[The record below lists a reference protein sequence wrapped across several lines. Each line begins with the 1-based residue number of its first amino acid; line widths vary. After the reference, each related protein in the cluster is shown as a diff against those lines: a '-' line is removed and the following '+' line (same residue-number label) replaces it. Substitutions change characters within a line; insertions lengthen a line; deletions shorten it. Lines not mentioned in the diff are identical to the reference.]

1 MLPAGQAQ
9 NRPSSGSTPSDFLQI
24 EDLIL
29 NLRVFDRL
37 RRMIKRDIE
46 PLLRHL
52 AQQYPVVTVV
62 GPRQSGKTT
71 LAKTVFSEKP
81 YVTLEDPD
89 IRRFAIEDPRS
100 FLAAYKTGAVLDEI
114 QRAPDLPSY
123 LQGMVDAR
131 GAPGQFILTGSQQF
145 ELMTQVSQSLAGRTA
160 LLRLLPLTL
169 AEVASVRTIDP
180 QDPLALP
187 TCLLNGFYPR
197 VHNLKLQPSQA
208 MGDYFATYVERDLR
222 QLAAVQDLRLFERF
236 VRLCAGRIGQLINLS
251 SLANDA
257 GISQPTARSWLDLL
271 QTSFIV
277 HVLPPWFVNSS
288 KRLIKSPKLYFC
300 DTALACWLLGLRT
313 PEQVQR
319 DPLWG
324 GLFENFIV
332 MEALKDRFNQGENSP
347 LYFYR
352 DAEGNE
358 VDLLMPAGRQ
368 LHAIEIKAGATVNP
382 DYFKGLK
389 RFDAHHPRMLSSGC
403 VVFGGDVSQ
412 PRSPWPVHSW
422 LTLAGAYRRLG

>member
-1 MLPAGQAQ
+1 M
-9 NRPSSGSTPSDFLQI
+9 I
-24 EDLIL
+24 
-29 NLRVFDRL
+29 
-37 RRMIKRDIE
+37 RRNIE
-46 PLLRHL
+46 PLFRQL
-52 AQQYPVVTVV
+52 AGQYPIVTLV

-71 LAKTVFSEKP
+71 LARMVFPDKP

-89 IRRFAIEDPRS
+89 MRRFAMEDPRS
-100 FLAAYKTGAVLDEI
+100 FLASCKEGAVLDEI
-114 QRAPDLPSY
+114 QRAPELPSY
-123 LQGMVDAR
+123 LQSMVDANA
-131 GAPGQFILTGSQQF
+131 APGRFILTGSQQF

-169 AEVASVRTIDP
+169 AEVALMRPIDP

-197 VHNLKLQPSQA
+197 VHDQSLPPSQA
-208 MGDYFATYVERDLR
+208 MGDYFSTYVERDLR

-236 VRLCAGRIGQLINLS
+236 VRLCAGRTGQLLNLS

-257 GISQPTARSWLDLL
+257 GISQPTARAWLDLL
-271 QTSFIV
+271 QASFVV
-277 HVLPPWFVNSS
+277 HLLPPWFVNTG
-288 KRLIKSPKLYFC
+288 KRLIKSPKLYFV
-300 DTALACWLLGLRT
+300 DTGLACWLLGLRT

-324 GLFENFIV
+324 ALFENFVV

-358 VDLLMPAGRQ
+358 VDLLMPVGRQ

-389 RFDAHHPRMLSSGC
+389 RFDVHHPHTLLSGG
-403 VVFGGDVSQ
+403 VVFGGERSQ
-412 PRSPWPVHSW
+412 ARSPWPVHSW
-422 LTLAGAYRRLG
+422 LTLAVRGV